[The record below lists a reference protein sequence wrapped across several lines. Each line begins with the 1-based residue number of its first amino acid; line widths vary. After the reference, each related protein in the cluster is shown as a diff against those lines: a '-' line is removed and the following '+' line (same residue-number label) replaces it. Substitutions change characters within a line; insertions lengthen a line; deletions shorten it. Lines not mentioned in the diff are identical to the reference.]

1 MSQRIV
7 AALTAAALGLSAPV
21 AHAAEP
27 QWESS
32 VPSSFGINDPSC
44 MPSGDITEPV
54 VLLHGTSN
62 NASVWGN
69 LVHLLQD
76 QGACVWAFD
85 YGADDVTLQNMIP
98 SVKAIA
104 DLDDSAAEIAD
115 QVDYVREVTG
125 SDKVN
130 LVGHSQGG
138 MHIKTYT
145 QMHEGAA
152 HVSHAVALGGNFH
165 GTTLNGQGEA
175 LSKFIAFAPHL
186 AAFLAST
193 AGIQQVVG
201 SEFMQ
206 RLNAL
211 PDTAPSV
218 LYTSIYSPGDTTVTP
233 ISSSQL
239 ALVDGADV
247 VNLDLGEVCSVT
259 PQHDKLPTDRTVLS
273 QVIFG
278 LKRSPGEVPDPA
290 TCASDEASVVGS

>member
-1 MSQRIV
+1 MSKLIV
-7 AALTAAALGLSAPV
+7 TALVAAALGFSIPV
-21 AHAAEP
+21 AHADEP

-44 MPSGDITEPV
+44 TPSGDITEPV

-85 YGADDVTLQNMIP
+85 YGVDDVTLQNMIP

-145 QMHEGAA
+145 QMYEGAA

-259 PQHDKLPTDRTVLS
+259 PRHDKLPTDRTVLS

-278 LKRSPGEVPDPA
+278 LQRSPGEVPDPA